1 VKLCEI
7 VWNHFYRAALGA
19 NSDMAVYG
27 TALTAR
33 TALTVCYRI
42 ALTVCYRIAL
52 TACYRIALTACYR
65 IALIVWTALTVW
77 LFKGQHSLCGCVKDS
92 THCVEEWLPQIMTF
106 CTAVL
111 CTPSRSPTCDH
122 THTRTL
128 SLHTRLCCVRPATL
142 PPVTIHTH
150 AHWVCIHGCVVYA
163 QPLAHLWPYTHTHT
177 RTHARTHARTHTRTH
192 ARTHTHTH
200 TYTRL
205 HAQHGFYHFRH
216 LKAIPAPKTAL
227 QQASHAII

>member
-1 VKLCEI
+1 
-7 VWNHFYRAALGA
+7 
-19 NSDMAVYG
+19 MAVYG

-128 SLHTRLCCVRPATL
+128 SLHTRLCCVRPATR

-150 AHWVCIHGCVVYA
+150 
-163 QPLAHLWPYTHTHT
+163 TH
-177 RTHARTHARTHTRTH
+177 THARTHARTHAHTHTRTH
-192 ARTHTHTH
+192 AHTHTH
-200 TYTRL
+200 I
-205 HAQHGFYHFRH
+205 H
-216 LKAIPAPKTAL
+216 
-227 QQASHAII
+227 